1 MVMGAVG
8 NAVAWRDDL
17 FPEGFIPEILELVRT
32 SWNPFEK
39 PDRLEREERITRRFA
54 EGVRHNKNKRG
65 DLPFKI
71 RVEVSIPDVETGQET
86 GRVDFIFDYVG
97 TIREEVYFAFE
108 CKRLRIPYPPPSKLD
123 TNNSDY
129 TGEQGMMCFVTG
141 KYSEGLP
148 YGGMIGYVMDGE
160 TEKAIVS
167 VGKLIKNKKLALK
180 LAKDTGLE
188 RSSVMGNS
196 KNVRETI
203 HILKERKFTIHH
215 IFLSV

>member
-1 MVMGAVG
+1 MVMGTVG
-8 NAVAWRDDL
+8 NAVVWRDDL
-17 FPEGFIPEILELVRT
+17 FPEGFIPEILELVIT
-32 SWNPFEK
+32 SWDPFEK
-39 PDRLEREERITRRFA
+39 PHRLEHEERITRRFA
-54 EGVRHNKNKRG
+54 ERVRHKKNKRG

-71 RVEVSIPDVETGQET
+71 RVEVSIPDVEIGQES
-86 GRVDFIFDYVG
+86 GRVDFIFDYIG

-160 TEKAIVS
+160 TEKAILS
-167 VGKLIKNKKLALK
+167 VGILIKKKRLALK
-180 LAKDTGLE
+180 LVGDTGLE
-188 RSSVMGNS
+188 RSSVMGDS
-196 KNVRETI
+196 QNVRETR
-203 HILKERKFTIHH
+203 HILNERKFTIHH
-215 IFLSV
+215 IFLAV